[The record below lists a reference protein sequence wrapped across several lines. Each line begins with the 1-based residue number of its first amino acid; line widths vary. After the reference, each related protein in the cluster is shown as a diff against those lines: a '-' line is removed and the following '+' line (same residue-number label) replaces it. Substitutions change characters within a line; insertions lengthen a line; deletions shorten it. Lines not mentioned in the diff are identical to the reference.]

1 MPLNI
6 PLRPNSSSITVMEDA
21 GFYKQKSANQTGRE
35 KLLKHV
41 PLEKL
46 MDLKVDY
53 AIKQLFGSDKNKDI
67 TVVFLNAILKKSGR
81 KVIKEIA
88 FTSTESGGEYVDD
101 KQSRL
106 DFLAITDENERINVE
121 IQFTNKY
128 DMVKRSIYY
137 WASIYRSPLQK
148 RMSYKE
154 LQPVIAINIMNFNLF
169 QQTDRFH
176 TMYHLYEDEEKF
188 KLTDVMGFHFI
199 EMPRLIRD
207 WKNGN
212 LDPWND
218 VLVRWLL
225 MLGMVDY
232 RNKKV
237 YDDIYQELEAIAM
250 KDKSVRAAF
259 QNWEQLSMTQEE
271 YFAYESRLKQ
281 INDEEAAQREAELRL
296 QEVKEKAIREG
307 REEGF
312 VKGLE
317 EGKKD
322 GRVEGRQEGLAKG
335 IAEGKAEG
343 IAEGIKEGEKS
354 TQEKIARRLLIN
366 DMDSVTVAET
376 TGLSIERVI
385 QLQREI

>member
-1 MPLNI
+1 
-6 PLRPNSSSITVMEDA
+6 MEDA
-21 GFYKQKSANQTGRE
+21 GFYKQKSANQTGR
-35 KLLKHV
+35 
-41 PLEKL
+41 EKL

-67 TVVFLNAILKKSGR
+67 TVVFLNAILKKTGR

-199 EMPRLIRD
+199 EMPKLIRD

-296 QEVKEKAIREG
+296 QEAKEKAIREG

-354 TQEKIARRLLIN
+354 TKENIARRLLMN
-366 DMDSVTVAET
+366 DMDSETVAET

>member
-35 KLLKHV
+35 KL
-41 PLEKL
+41 

-67 TVVFLNAILKKSGR
+67 TVVFLNAILKKTGR

-199 EMPRLIRD
+199 EMPKLIRD

-296 QEVKEKAIREG
+296 QEAKEKAIREG

-354 TQEKIARRLLIN
+354 TKENIARRLLMN
-366 DMDSVTVAET
+366 DMDSETVAET

>member
-6 PLRPNSSSITVMEDA
+6 PLQLNSSSLTVMEDA
-21 GFYKQKSANQTGRE
+21 GFYKQKSANQTERE

-53 AIKQLFGSDKNKDI
+53 AFKQLFGSEKNKDI
-67 TVVFLNAILKKSGR
+67 TVIFLNAILKKSGR

-137 WASIYRSPLQK
+137 WAGIYRSPLQK

-188 KLTDVMGFHFI
+188 KLTDVMGYHFI
-199 EMPRLIRD
+199 EMPKLIRD

-296 QEVKEKAIREG
+296 QEAKEKAIREG
-307 REEGF
+307 REEGKQQGKQEGLA
-312 VKGLE
+312 KGR
-317 EGKKD
+317 K
-322 GRVEGRQEGLAKG
+322 EGRKEGLAKG

-343 IAEGIKEGEKS
+343 IAEGKKEGEKS
-354 TQEKIARRLLIN
+354 TQEKIARRLLMN
-366 DMDSVTVAET
+366 DMDSETVAET